1 VPALRSYIKSHLER
15 PGLEVVTDFEEAGL
29 RLPAEAETALWR
41 IAQEALA
48 NAATHAHATKVLLR
62 LETQPGY
69 AALAVEDNGRGF
81 DLADTVIDEQGT
93 HGVGL
98 LSIRERAELLGG
110 TVNID
115 TAPGRGTRVYVVIP
129 LRGGEES

>member
-1 VPALRSYIKSHLER
+1 MA
-15 PGLEVVTDFEEAGL
+15 
-29 RLPAEAETALWR
+29 
-41 IAQEALA
+41 
-48 NAATHAHATKVLLR
+48 LR

-69 AALAVEDNGRGF
+69 AALNVEDNGRGF
-81 DLADTVIDEQGT
+81 DLAEAVVDRPGT

-98 LSIRERAELLGG
+98 LSIRERTELLGG

-115 TAPGRGTRVYVVIP
+115 TTPGRGTRVYVVIP